1 MEKMTVMDDRNKHRK
16 LNDRK
21 NQKKNDTKS
30 HDKDFKRF
38 NQKIN
43 GKKCCRLTI
52 PLTTYCLSVKT

>member
-1 MEKMTVMDDRNKHRK
+1 MTEMDDRNKLRK

-21 NQKKNDTKS
+21 IQKKNDTKS

-38 NQKIN
+38 NQEIN

-52 PLTTYCLSVKT
+52 PLTTNTNDH

>member
-1 MEKMTVMDDRNKHRK
+1 MDDRNKHRK

-21 NQKKNDTKS
+21 IQKKMTQKVMTQN
-30 HDKDFKRF
+30 FKRF

-52 PLTTYCLSVKT
+52 PLTTYSSALLGNY